1 MTSSRI
7 TQSEKNDVVGCP
19 QCDWVSR
26 LVSLSGNERAE
37 CPRCGYVLEHGR
49 RTEHFTL
56 VAIATSALVMLLAS
70 LSVDFIRYSAAGVEQ
85 SMTLMDTAWQLSY
98 FHEKVLAVLVL
109 LTVILIPLIYL
120 LSLIWVYSHTKN
132 AAWNTARN
140 RGSLYLLRL
149 TEHLKPWLM
158 TDVFLLGT
166 LVALVKISS
175 LADIR
180 LLEGFWS
187 FSAFVVLLLFV
198 YERAK
203 HTPVWRHLIKTSQSA
218 PDGKPGMTALEQGLQ
233 TCPVC
238 YALNSQNANICYQ
251 CTEPQKTS
259 WWRKP
264 GTTVALI
271 IAGAIMLVPAHW
283 LPVMETVRFGNDQPS
298 TIIGGV
304 TELWQ
309 SGDKP
314 IAAIVFVASLVIP
327 VAKVLVL
334 VTLLILARW
343 QTPQTVRHRLIL
355 FKMTDWIGRW
365 SMIDIFVVAILV
377 ALVRSG
383 SVMSVYPGSAAVSFA
398 AAVVLTMLA
407 AMSFDTRLFW
417 READK

>member
-1 MTSSRI
+1 MTTSRA
-7 TQSEKNDVVGCP
+7 TPHEKTEVVGCP

-26 LVSLSGNERAE
+26 RVPLLTNEQSE
-37 CPRCGYVLEHGR
+37 CPRCGYILEDGNNAGQY
-49 RTEHFTL
+49 TL
-56 VAIATSALVMLLAS
+56 LAVAIAALVLLFAS

-85 SMTLMDTAWQLSY
+85 SMTLMDAAWQLSY

-109 LTVILIPLIYL
+109 LTVIIIPCIYL
-120 LSLIWVYSHTKN
+120 LCLIWVYSQLETSGP
-132 AAWNTARN
+132 N
-140 RGSLYLLRL
+140 RLNLYLLR
-149 TEHLKPWLM
+149 TMEHLKPWLM
-158 TDVFLLGT
+158 TDIFLLGT

-175 LADIR
+175 LAEVR
-180 LLEGFWS
+180 LLEGFWG
-187 FSAFVVLLLFV
+187 FSVFVVLLLFV

-203 HTPVWRHLIKTSQSA
+203 RTPVWQYFSVMNRPDLSA
-218 PDGKPGMTALEQGLQ
+218 QAGLTAGEQGLM
-233 TCPVC
+233 TCTLC
-238 YALNSQNANICYQ
+238 HALNSRDSRNCYQ

-264 GTTVALI
+264 GATLALI
-271 IAGAIMLVPAHW
+271 TAGAIMLIPAHW
-283 LPVMETVRFGNDQPS
+283 LPVMETVRFGNDQPA

-314 IAAIVFVASLVIP
+314 IAIIVFVASLVIP

-334 VTLLILARW
+334 GVLLLLARW
-343 QTPQTVRHRLIL
+343 QTPAMVRNRLLL
-355 FKMTDWIGRW
+355 FKVTDWIGRW
-365 SMIDIFVVAILV
+365 SMIDVFVVAILV

-383 SVMSVYPGSAAVSFA
+383 TVMSVYPGSAAVSFA

-417 READK
+417 READR

>member
-1 MTSSRI
+1 MKTSRA
-7 TQSEKNDVVGCP
+7 TQHEKTEVVGCP

-26 LVSLSGNERAE
+26 RAPLLANEQSE
-37 CPRCGYVLEHGR
+37 CPRCGYVLENGNKTGHYA
-49 RTEHFTL
+49 L
-56 VAIATSALVMLLAS
+56 LAIAIAALVLLFAS

-85 SMTLMDTAWQLSY
+85 SMTLMDAAWQLSY

-109 LTVILIPLIYL
+109 LTVIIIPSIYL
-120 LSLIWVYSHTKN
+120 ACLIWVYSQLQKPGP
-132 AAWNTARN
+132 N
-140 RGSLYLLRL
+140 RFNLYLLR
-149 TEHLKPWLM
+149 TMEHLKPWLM

-175 LADIR
+175 LADVR
-180 LLEGFWS
+180 LLEGFWG

-203 HTPVWRHLIKTSQSA
+203 RTPVWVFF
-218 PDGKPGMTALEQGLQ
+218 TAKDQPEQPAQAGLTANEQGLQ
-233 TCPVC
+233 TCPLC
-238 YALNSQNANICYQ
+238 HALNSKNAGTCYQ
-251 CTEPQKTS
+251 CTEPQRTV

-271 IAGAIMLVPAHW
+271 TAGAIMLIPAHW
-283 LPVMETVRFGNDQPS
+283 LPVMETVRFGNDQPA

-314 IAAIVFVASLVIP
+314 IAIIVFVASLVIP
-327 VAKVLVL
+327 VAKILALGVL
-334 VTLLILARW
+334 LLLARW
-343 QTPQTVRHRLIL
+343 QTPTIVRHRLLL
-355 FKMTDWIGRW
+355 FKVTDWIGRW
-365 SMIDIFVVAILV
+365 SMIDVFVVAILV

>member
-85 SMTLMDTAWQLSY
+85 SMTLLDTAWQLSY

-109 LTVILIPLIYL
+109 LTVILIPFIYL
-120 LSLIWVYSHTKN
+120 VSLIWVYSHAKN
-132 AAWNTARN
+132 AARN
-140 RGSLYLLRL
+140 RSSLYLLRL

-198 YERAK
+198 YERVK
-203 HTPVWRHLIKTSQSA
+203 QTPVWRHLIKTPQSA
-218 PDGKPGMTALEQGLQ
+218 PDGQPGMTAFEQGLQ

-238 YALNSQNANICYQ
+238 YALNSQNADTCYQ

-259 WWRKP
+259 WWRRP

-271 IAGAIMLVPAHW
+271 TAGAIMLIPAHW
-283 LPVMETVRFGNDQPS
+283 LPVMETVRFGSDQPS

-334 VTLLILARW
+334 ITLLILARW

-355 FKMTDWIGRW
+355 FKLTDWIGRW

>member
-85 SMTLMDTAWQLSY
+85 SMTLLDTAWQLSY

-109 LTVILIPLIYL
+109 LTVILIPFIYL
-120 LSLIWVYSHTKN
+120 VSLIWVYSHAKN
-132 AAWNTARN
+132 AARN
-140 RGSLYLLRL
+140 RSSLYLLRL

-218 PDGKPGMTALEQGLQ
+218 PDGQPGMTAFEQGMQ

-238 YALNSQNANICYQ
+238 YALNSQNADTCYQ

-259 WWRKP
+259 LWRKP

-271 IAGAIMLVPAHW
+271 IAGAIMLIPAHW

-334 VTLLILARW
+334 ITLLILARW

-355 FKMTDWIGRW
+355 FKLTDWIGRW

>member
-1 MTSSRI
+1 
-7 TQSEKNDVVGCP
+7 
-19 QCDWVSR
+19 
-26 LVSLSGNERAE
+26 
-37 CPRCGYVLEHGR
+37 
-49 RTEHFTL
+49 

-85 SMTLMDTAWQLSY
+85 SMTLLDTAWQLSY

-109 LTVILIPLIYL
+109 LTVILIPFIYL
-120 LSLIWVYSHTKN
+120 VSLIWVYSHAKN
-132 AAWNTARN
+132 AARN
-140 RGSLYLLRL
+140 RSSLYLLRL

-198 YERAK
+198 YERVK
-203 HTPVWRHLIKTSQSA
+203 QTPVWRHLIKTSQSA
-218 PDGKPGMTALEQGLQ
+218 PDGQPGMTAFEQGLQ

-238 YALNSQNANICYQ
+238 YALNSQNADTCYQ

-259 WWRKP
+259 WWRRP

-271 IAGAIMLVPAHW
+271 TAGAIMLIPAHW
-283 LPVMETVRFGNDQPS
+283 LPVMETVRFGSDQPS

-334 VTLLILARW
+334 ITLLILARW

-355 FKMTDWIGRW
+355 FKLTDWIGRW

>member
-85 SMTLMDTAWQLSY
+85 SMTLLDTAWQLSY

-109 LTVILIPLIYL
+109 LTVILIPFIYL
-120 LSLIWVYSHTKN
+120 VSLIWVYSHAKN
-132 AAWNTARN
+132 AARN
-140 RGSLYLLRL
+140 RSSLYLLRL

-187 FSAFVVLLLFV
+187 FSVFVVLLLFV
-198 YERAK
+198 YERVK
-203 HTPVWRHLIKTSQSA
+203 QTPVWRHLIKTSQSA
-218 PDGKPGMTALEQGLQ
+218 PDGQPGMTAFEQGLQ

-238 YALNSQNANICYQ
+238 YALNSQNADTCYQ

-259 WWRKP
+259 WWRRP

-271 IAGAIMLVPAHW
+271 TAGAIMLIPAHW
-283 LPVMETVRFGNDQPS
+283 LPVMETVRFGSDQPS

-334 VTLLILARW
+334 ITLLILARW

-355 FKMTDWIGRW
+355 FKLTDWIGRW

>member
-109 LTVILIPLIYL
+109 LTVILIPFIYL
-120 LSLIWVYSHTKN
+120 VSLIWVYSHTKN
-132 AAWNTARN
+132 SARN

-198 YERAK
+198 YERVK
-203 HTPVWRHLIKTSQSA
+203 QTPVWRHLIKTSQSA
-218 PDGKPGMTALEQGLQ
+218 PDGQPGMTAFEQGLQ

-238 YALNSQNANICYQ
+238 YALNSQNADTCYQ

-259 WWRKP
+259 WWRRP

-271 IAGAIMLVPAHW
+271 TAGAIMLIPAHW
-283 LPVMETVRFGNDQPS
+283 LPVMETVRFGSDQPS

-334 VTLLILARW
+334 ITLLILARW

-355 FKMTDWIGRW
+355 FKLTDWIGRW

>member
-1 MTSSRI
+1 
-7 TQSEKNDVVGCP
+7 
-19 QCDWVSR
+19 
-26 LVSLSGNERAE
+26 
-37 CPRCGYVLEHGR
+37 
-49 RTEHFTL
+49 
-56 VAIATSALVMLLAS
+56 VAVAAAALFMLIASMP
-70 LSVDFIRYSAAGVEQ
+70 VDFIRYSAAGIEQ
-85 SMTLMDTAWQLSY
+85 SMTLMDAAWQLSY

-109 LTVILIPLIYL
+109 LTVILIPFIYL
-120 LSLIWVYSHTKN
+120 VSLIWVYSHTQTSGTD
-132 AAWNTARN
+132 TA
-140 RGSLYLLRL
+140 SLYLLRV

-175 LADIR
+175 LAEIR
-180 LLEGFWS
+180 LLAGFWS
-187 FSAFVVLLLFV
+187 FSVFVVLLLFV

-203 HTPVWRHLIKTSQSA
+203 RTPVWQYFSTSSQPSDKA
-218 PDGKPGMTALEQGLQ
+218 IQPNATANEQGAQ
-233 TCPVC
+233 TCPTC
-238 YALNSQNANICYQ
+238 YALNSQWAENCYQ
-251 CTEPQKTS
+251 CAEPQKTG

-271 IAGAIMLVPAHW
+271 IAGAIMLIPAHW
-283 LPVMETVRFGNDQPS
+283 LPVMETVRFGSDQPS

-334 VTLLILARW
+334 ASLLLLARW
-343 QTPQTVRHRLIL
+343 QTPTTVRHRLLL
-355 FKMTDWIGRW
+355 FKLTDWIGRW

-377 ALVRSG
+377 SLVRSG

-417 READK
+417 REANK